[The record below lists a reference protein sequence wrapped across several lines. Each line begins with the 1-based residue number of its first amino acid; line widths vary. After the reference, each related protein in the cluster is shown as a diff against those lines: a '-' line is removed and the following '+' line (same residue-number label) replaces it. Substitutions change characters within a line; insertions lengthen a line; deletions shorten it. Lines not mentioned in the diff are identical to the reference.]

1 MSDFA
6 GIDTTRVDSSKKF
19 DINRVYSIKHPT
31 YGGGSWL
38 YGQADEAISAGQWV
52 HYVSAD
58 GGLTLM
64 DSTEAA
70 DQPGRIGVADTDI
83 ASGSWGW
90 VWHGEGTFEA
100 IVVNAV
106 AAATQLTT
114 TATAGQAGT
123 GGDAL
128 TGVQNI
134 DAGVTS
140 TRVTVE
146 ATQLIWAGAA

>member
-6 GIDTTRVDSSKKF
+6 GIDTTRSTTTQEY
-19 DINRVYSIKHPT
+19 DINRVYRIKHPT
-31 YGGGSWL
+31 YGGGAWL
-38 YGQADEAISAGQWV
+38 YGQADEAISAGEWV
-52 HYVSAD
+52 HYASAD

-64 DSTEAA
+64 DTTESA
-70 DQPGRIGVADTDI
+70 DQPGRVAVADGAI

-106 AAATQLTT
+106 TAATQLTT

-123 GGDAL
+123 GGDAI
-128 TGVQNI
+128 TGVQNV
-134 DAGVTS
+134 DVGVTS

-146 ATQLIWAGAA
+146 ATQLMWCGA

>member
-6 GIDTTRVDSSKKF
+6 GIDTTEDETTQKF
-19 DINRVYSIKHPT
+19 EINRVYRIEHPT
-31 YGGGSWL
+31 YGGGAWL
-38 YGQADEAISAGQWV
+38 YGQADEAIAAGEWV

-64 DSTEAA
+64 DSTESA
-70 DQPGRIGVADTDI
+70 DQPGRIGVADGAI
-83 ASGSWGW
+83 ASGSYGW
-90 VWHGEGTFEA
+90 VWHGEGTMEC

-114 TATAGQAGT
+114 TGTAGQAGT
-123 GGDAL
+123 GGDAI
-128 TGVQNI
+128 TGVQNV

-140 TRVTVE
+140 TRVTCE
-146 ATQLIWAGAA
+146 ATQLMWAGA

>member
-1 MSDFA
+1 MSEFA
-6 GIDTTRVDSSKKF
+6 GIDTGLVTTSQKY
-19 DINRVYSIKHPT
+19 DINRVYRIKHPT
-31 YGGGSWL
+31 YGGGAWI
-38 YGQADEAISAGQWV
+38 YGQADEDIDAGEWA
-52 HYVSAD
+52 HYASAD

-70 DQPGRIGVADTDI
+70 DEPGRICVADTDI

-90 VWHGEGTFEA
+90 MWHGEGTFEA

-123 GGDAL
+123 GGDDI

-146 ATQLIWAGAA
+146 ATQLMWAGA